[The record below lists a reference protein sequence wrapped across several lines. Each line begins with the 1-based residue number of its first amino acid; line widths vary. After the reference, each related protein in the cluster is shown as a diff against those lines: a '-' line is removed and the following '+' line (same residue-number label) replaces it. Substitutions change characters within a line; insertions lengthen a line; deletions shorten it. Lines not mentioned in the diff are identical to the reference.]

1 VHVHQVL
8 VGATPH
14 DAITNMARRIRG
26 ALRHLGP
33 SEIYTAGS
41 VGRVPDIKALS
52 SFPSAGE
59 SGVIVFHASFGSPE
73 VFSFLLERPEPIV
86 MVFHNLSPVEEFELS
101 APATAAMLLWGR
113 REIELLRDRVALVV
127 ADSPENAR
135 ELEALGYRDVIVVP
149 AGVDG
154 GRLGRIEP
162 DPSAV
167 ATMRTDATSPLL
179 LFVGQIIAHKR
190 IDVLLHMQLLLH
202 RYGVDSTLALV
213 GPPTDGVLDWVI
225 RQETHDLRIPRVM
238 VLGSLGDDAL
248 AAVMS
253 RADVFVTASEHEGLC
268 LPAIEAMAMGIPVV
282 GRRATALV
290 DTVGD
295 AGLLLDA
302 DAGPAEFAEAIVEL
316 DRNPRLATLL
326 GERGRARAGDFE
338 LDRNL
343 AAFVDAL
350 AEVI

>member
-1 VHVHQVL
+1 
-8 VGATPH
+8 
-14 DAITNMARRIRG
+14 MARNIRG

-33 SEIYTAGS
+33 SEIFTAGS
-41 VGRVPDIKALS
+41 TAGVPDVLPLS
-52 SFPSAGE
+52 AFPSASE
-59 SGVIVFHASFGSPE
+59 SGVIVFHASFGSPKL
-73 VFSFLLERPEPIV
+73 FGFLLERPEPIV
-86 MVFHNLSPVEEFELS
+86 MVFHNLSPVEQFERS
-101 APATAAMLLWGR
+101 APSIAAMLMWGR
-113 REIELLRDRVALVV
+113 REVALLSDRVALTV

-135 ELEALGYRDVIVVP
+135 ELDALGYRNVVVIP

-154 GRLGRIEP
+154 GRLGRVTP
-162 DPSAV
+162 DPSA
-167 ATMRTDATSPLL
+167 AQTMDTDVTSPFL
-179 LFVGQIIAHKR
+179 LFVGQALAHKR
-190 IDVLLHMQLLLH
+190 IDVLVQMQLLLH
-202 RYGVDSTLALV
+202 RYGLDSTLAIV
-213 GPPTDGVLDWVI
+213 GAPTDGVLDWAI
-225 RQETHDLRIPRVM
+225 RQQTHDLRIPRVM
-238 VLGSLGDDAL
+238 ILGSLGDDAL